1 MSFIYKGLEATFERY
16 IVTEHDVEHQLQHI
30 LAENPKIEK
39 ITDRPAKPGDEVI
52 LDYAGFCEG
61 EQFAGGTAEKQS
73 LTLGSGMF
81 IPGFEEQLVGKE
93 IGEEVSVTVTFPEQY
108 HAENLAGKPAEFKCK
123 IHEIHAHS
131 KYELND
137 DFAKEF
143 GGCETMEDFR
153 EKLAD
158 SMQAFADENSEMEL
172 QDKLF
177 AKAAES
183 LDYVPTEDEIEHELD
198 EQIARLSED
207 MAQHGLNLE
216 MYCQFSGT
224 TEEQIR
230 EEIREKA
237 VETLRG
243 QAVIDKIAELEN
255 LSVDEQELEKA
266 FAMLAAQNGMPVEF
280 LKEHCNDEVKKDIEH
295 SVLIGKVMRI
305 IRENAVVTEG
315 CSHCHG
321 HCHEHE
327 HCHDENCDCHEHEDC
342 GCHGDHCHCH

>member
-1 MSFIYKGLEATFERY
+1 MSFVYKGLEASFERH
-16 IVTEHDVEHQLQHI
+16 IVTEHDVEHQLEHI
-30 LAENPKIEK
+30 LAENPKTENV
-39 ITDRPAKPGDEVI
+39 TDRPAKLGDEVI

-81 IPGFEEQLVGKE
+81 IPGFEEQLVGKK
-93 IGEEVSVTVTFPEQY
+93 IGEETSVMVTFPEQY

-123 IHEIHAHS
+123 IHEIHEHS

-137 DFAKEF
+137 DFAKKF
-143 GGCETMEDFR
+143 GNCETMEEFR
-153 EKLAD
+153 EKLAV
-158 SMQAFADENSEMEL
+158 SMQDYADENSEIEL

-183 LDYVPTEDEIEHELD
+183 LEYTPSDEEIERELD
-198 EQIARLSED
+198 EHIARLSED

-255 LSVDEQELEKA
+255 LSVDEQDLEKA
-266 FAMLAAQNGMPVEF
+266 FSMLAAQNGMPVEF
-280 LKEHCNDEVKKDIEH
+280 LKEHCDEEIKKEISR
-295 SVLIGKVMRI
+295 SVLIGKVMRL

-315 CSHCHG
+315 CG
-321 HCHEHE
+321 H
-327 HCHDENCDCHEHEDC
+327 
-342 GCHGDHCHCH
+342 DHCHCHCH